1 MRVVGVLLFV
11 ASPLFISGCAS
22 SSSAGASGEKSWLSS
37 MARKVAGEEES
48 PHLRLAQEY
57 HRRGR
62 PQMAAQL
69 YEASARYQPRDPHLR
84 YLWAHALASS
94 GNEEGA
100 IEQARQSLAT
110 DPSQT
115 ETAALLGILLRRQGD
130 NAEAIR
136 LLEQAWNANP
146 RSWDAGRELAEWYLA
161 RGESDRAASMLA
173 VVREHSSEDRRADE
187 LFARAAEESGRLP
200 EALAA
205 WQKVHAVGQGA
216 PREWDAVS
224 HIARIRPLVQEE
236 LSPNDGAGRVGPFTY
251 TSSREPAPFS
261 GPPRSARWE
270 YPPLPTVPPQ

>member
-1 MRVVGVLLFV
+1 
-11 ASPLFISGCAS
+11 
-22 SSSAGASGEKSWLSS
+22 
-37 MARKVAGEEES
+37 
-48 PHLRLAQEY
+48 
-57 HRRGR
+57 
-62 PQMAAQL
+62 MAAQL
-69 YEASARYQPRDPHLR
+69 YQASARYQPKDPHLR

-94 GNEEGA
+94 GDDQGA
-100 IEQARQSLAT
+100 IEQARQSLAI
-110 DPSQT
+110 DPKQT

-161 RGESDRAASMLA
+161 RGESDRAASILG
-173 VVREHSSEDRRADE
+173 VVREHSPKDRRAEE

-205 WQKVHAVGQGA
+205 WQRVHAVGQGD

-224 HIARIRPLVQEE
+224 HIARLRPLVQEE
-236 LSPNDGAGRVGPFTY
+236 SSPNAIGNQAEPFHY
-251 TSSREPAPFS
+251 TSSREPAPSS

-270 YPPLPTVPPQ
+270 YPPLPSSPKR